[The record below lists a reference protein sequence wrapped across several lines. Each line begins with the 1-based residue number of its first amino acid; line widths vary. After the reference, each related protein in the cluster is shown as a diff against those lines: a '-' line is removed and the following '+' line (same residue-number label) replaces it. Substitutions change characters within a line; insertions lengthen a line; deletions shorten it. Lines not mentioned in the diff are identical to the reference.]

1 MHRVPAAALYLAALA
16 GGTYAAF
23 QPTFDSH
30 FERVQ
35 VNPGDTVLNH
45 YLLEHSF
52 RSLWSGDY
60 CGSLATAPFFHP
72 ARFTFAYSENLL
84 GVAPLYWALRAALP
98 PDLAYQ
104 WWMILLSGL
113 NFVAFAAVARR
124 LGCPPL
130 AAALGGFLWAFALVH
145 VEQLKHQQMIPR
157 FWMPVAV
164 YYAWRLATVPSL
176 RSLNRCLA
184 CVFLQA
190 ACCVYTGWFLAL
202 GLLVFGPAAVGSRP
216 GGWATLRAFW
226 SEHRRGVVA
235 VVAVW
240 AAALAALFVPYVVVN
255 WGAAR
260 AYDDCLGGMPTFAAW
275 LSAPPGS
282 RWYDTLR
289 PRVGFAGEENFLF
302 CGFGFLVLAAA
313 AAVWVSR
320 SGDRN
325 SPPRTPA
332 APDAALARACLVSAL
347 VLVVVTL
354 NVYHGA
360 SLWWLARFVPGGQ
373 AIRVV
378 SRVYVDVYLFGTLAV
393 VLFLKAALE
402 HRPRSWLVKLAAAAA
417 AAVVAYEQTGFETR
431 SFAKAA
437 FYAPAERCGERL
449 RGADA
454 GYVEPRYGENPAEGE
469 MLGMWA
475 GMAANVPVVNGWSG
489 RWPDGYPVTGD
500 VLTDEQLRAW
510 LRGRFRGRLA
520 IIDPTRPDEVR
531 YLVIE

>member
-1 MHRVPAAALYLAALA
+1 MNRVAAAALYLAALV
-16 GGTYAAF
+16 GGAYVAF

-30 FERVQ
+30 FERMQ
-35 VNPGDTVLNH
+35 VNAGDTVLNH
-45 YLLEHSF
+45 YLLEHSL
-52 RSLWSGDY
+52 RSVWYRDY
-60 CGSLATAPFFHP
+60 CGTLATAPFFHP

-104 WWMILLSGL
+104 WWMILLSAL

-124 LGCPPL
+124 LGCSPL
-130 AAALGGFLWAFALVH
+130 AAALGGYLWAFALVH

-164 YYAWRLATVPSL
+164 YYAWRLAAAPSL

-190 ACCVYTGWFLAL
+190 TACIYTGWFLAL
-202 GLLVFGPAAVGSRP
+202 GLLVFGPVAVGSRP
-216 GGWATLRAFW
+216 GGWAALRVFW
-226 SEHRRGVVA
+226 AEHRGGVVRI
-235 VVAVW
+235 VAVW
-240 AAALAALFVPYVVVN
+240 AAALAVLFVPYVLVN

-260 AYDDCLGGMPTFAAW
+260 GYDDCLGGMPTFAAW

-289 PRVGFAGEENFLF
+289 PRVGFAGEENYLF
-302 CGFGFLVLAAA
+302 CGFAFLALAAA
-313 AAVWVSR
+313 SAVWVSR
-320 SGDRN
+320 SGDRT
-325 SPPRTPA
+325 SRS
-332 APDAALARACLVSAL
+332 PDAAVAWACLVSAL

-378 SRVYVDVYLFGTLAV
+378 SRVYVDVYLFGMLAV

-402 HRPRSWLVKLAAAAA
+402 DRPRCWLVKLAVVAVAG
-417 AAVVAYEQTGFETR
+417 AVVFEQTGFETK
-431 SFAKAA
+431 SFAKVD
-437 FYAPAERCGERL
+437 FYGLAGRCSDRL

-454 GYVEPRYGENPAEGE
+454 GYFEPRYGDNPVEGE

-500 VLTDEQLRAW
+500 VLTDEQLQGW

-520 IIDPTRPDEVR
+520 IIDPTRPDGVR

>member
-1 MHRVPAAALYLAALA
+1 MPRLAPAVLYLAALA

-23 QPTFDSH
+23 RPTFDSH
-30 FERVQ
+30 FERMQ

-45 YLLEHSF
+45 YLLEHSLRALRF
-52 RSLWSGDY
+52 RDY
-60 CGSLATAPFFHP
+60 AGTLASPPFFHP
-72 ARFTFAYSENLL
+72 ARFTLAYSENLL
-84 GVAPLYWALRAALP
+84 GVAPPYWALRLALP

-130 AAALGGFLWAFALVH
+130 AAALGGYLWAFGLVH

-157 FWMPVAV
+157 FWMPLAV
-164 YYAWRLATVPSL
+164 YYAWRLAAGPSL
-176 RSLNRCLA
+176 RSLNRALA

-190 ACCVYTGWFLAL
+190 AACVYTGWFLAV
-202 GLLVFGPAAVGSRP
+202 GLLVFGPVAVGSRP
-216 GGWATLRAFW
+216 GGWAVLRAFW
-226 SEHRRGVVA
+226 ASHRRGVVLA
-235 VVAVW
+235 VAGW
-240 AAALAALFVPYVVVN
+240 AAALAALFVPYVLVN

-260 AYDDCLGGMPTFAAW
+260 ANVDCLGGMPTFTAW

-282 RWYDTLR
+282 RWYDVLR
-289 PRVGFAGEENFLF
+289 PRVGFAGEENYLF
-302 CGFGFLVLAAA
+302 CGFGFLALAAA
-313 AAVWVSR
+313 AVVWVTR
-320 SGDRN
+320 SDRAAR
-325 SPPRTPA
+325 SPDT
-332 APDAALARACLVSAL
+332 ALARACLAAAL

-354 NVYHGA
+354 NVYRGA

-393 VLFLKAALE
+393 VLLLKAALE
-402 HRPRSWLVKLAAAAA
+402 HHPRSLLVRPVVVVAV
-417 AAVVAYEQTGFETR
+417 AAVVFEQTGYETP
-431 SFAKAA
+431 SFSKAE
-437 FYAPAERCGERL
+437 FYGLADRCADRL

-469 MLGMWA
+469 TLGMWA

-489 RWPDGYPVTGD
+489 RRPDGYPVTGGG
-500 VLTDEQLRAW
+500 LTDDELRGW
-510 LRGRFRGRLA
+510 LRGRFRGRVA

-531 YLVIE
+531 HLLIE

>member
-1 MHRVPAAALYLAALA
+1 MNRVAAAALYLVALV
-16 GGTYAAF
+16 GGTYSAF
-23 QPTFDSH
+23 RPTFDSH

-35 VNPGDTVLNH
+35 VNAGDTVLNH

-52 RSLWSGDY
+52 RSLWDCDY
-60 CGSLATAPFFHP
+60 CGTLATAPFFHP
-72 ARFTFAYSENLL
+72 ERFTFAYSENLL

-98 PDLAYQ
+98 HDLAYQ
-104 WWMILLSGL
+104 WWMILLSAL

-130 AAALGGFLWAFALVH
+130 AAALGGYLWAFALVH

-157 FWMPVAV
+157 FWMALAV
-164 YYAWRLATVPSL
+164 YYAWRFTAGPSL

-202 GLLVFGPAAVGSRP
+202 GLLAFGPLALASRP
-216 GGWATLRAFW
+216 GGWAALRAFW
-226 SEHRRGVVA
+226 TGHRRGVVGII
-235 VVAVW
+235 AVW
-240 AAALAALFVPYVVVN
+240 AAALAGLFLPYVLVN

-282 RWYDTLR
+282 RWYDVLR
-289 PRVGFAGEENFLF
+289 PRIGFAGEENYLF
-302 CGFGFLVLAAA
+302 CGFGFLTLVAA

-320 SGDRN
+320 SGDRGN
-325 SPPRTPA
+325 RP
-332 APDAALARACLVSAL
+332 PDAAPAWACLVSAL

-360 SLWWLARFVPGGQ
+360 SLWWLGRFVPGGQ

-378 SRVYVDVYLFGTLAV
+378 SRVYVDVYLFGTLAAV
-393 VLFLKAALE
+393 VFLKAALE
-402 HRPRSWLVKLAAAAA
+402 HHPRSWLVKLA
-417 AAVVAYEQTGFETR
+417 VVAVAGVVVFEQTGFETK
-431 SFAKAA
+431 SFPKAD
-437 FYAPAERCGERL
+437 FYPLADRCAERL

-454 GYVEPRYGENPAEGE
+454 GYVEPRHGENPAEGE

-475 GMAANVPVVNGWSG
+475 GMVANVPVVNGWSG

-500 VLTDEQLRAW
+500 VLTDEQLRGW

-520 IIDPTRPDEVR
+520 IVDPTRPDEVR

>member
-1 MHRVPAAALYLAALA
+1 MHRLAAAALYLVVLV

-30 FERVQ
+30 FERMQ
-35 VNPGDTVLNH
+35 VNAGDTVLNH
-45 YLLEHSF
+45 YLLEHSL
-52 RSLWSGDY
+52 RALWDRDY

-84 GVAPLYWALRAALP
+84 GVAPLYWALRAVLP
-98 PDLAYQ
+98 HDLAYQ
-104 WWMILLSGL
+104 WWMILLGAL
-113 NFVAFAAVARR
+113 NFVAFAAVARQ

-145 VEQLKHQQMIPR
+145 VEQIKHPQMIPR
-157 FWMPVAV
+157 FWMPLAV
-164 YYAWRLATVPSL
+164 YYAWRLAAEPSL
-176 RSLNRCLA
+176 RSLNRTLA

-190 ACCVYTGWFLAL
+190 AACVYTGWFLAV
-202 GLLVFGPAAVGSRP
+202 GLLVFGPVAVASRP
-216 GGWATLRAFW
+216 GGWAALRAFW
-226 SEHRRGVVA
+226 SEHRRGVVRIVFGW
-235 VVAVW
+235 VV
-240 AAALAALFVPYVVVN
+240 ALAALFVPYVVVN

-282 RWYDTLR
+282 RWYDALR
-289 PRVGFAGEENFLF
+289 PRVGFAGEENYLF
-302 CGFGFLVLAAA
+302 CGFGFLVLVAT

-320 SGDRN
+320 SGDR
-325 SPPRTPA
+325 PRRSS
-332 APDAALARACLVSAL
+332 DAALAWACIVSAL
-347 VLVVVTL
+347 ILVVVTL

-402 HRPRSWLVKLAAAAA
+402 YRSRSWLVTLAVVAA
-417 AAVVAYEQTGFETR
+417 AAVVVFEQTGFETK
-431 SFAKAA
+431 SFAKAD
-437 FYAPAERCGERL
+437 FYALAERCSGRL
-449 RGADA
+449 RGADV

-475 GMAANVPVVNGWSG
+475 GMTANVPVVNGWSG

-500 VLTDEQLRAW
+500 VLSDEQLQGW

-520 IIDPTRPDEVR
+520 IIDPARPDDVR